1 MEAKS
6 TTSTSSMQK
15 NVDRNIER
23 VSQGAHQAVDRAAD
37 AASSVAGRFGDTVE
51 QLADRRDELMELPEV
66 WMEGAR
72 GYVREHPFASVGIAL
87 AAGYLLHMITRSK

>member
-6 TTSTSSMQK
+6 TTSSLQK

-23 VSQGAHQAVDRAAD
+23 VSQGAHHAVDRATD

-51 QLADRRDELMELPEV
+51 QLAEKRDELMELPET

-72 GYVREHPFASVGIAL
+72 EYVREHPVASVGIAL

>member
-6 TTSTSSMQK
+6 TTNTMQ
-15 NVDRNIER
+15 RNAEGQIER
-23 VSQGAHQAVDRAAD
+23 ASQGAHRAVDRAAE

-51 QLADRRDELMELPEV
+51 QLAEKRDQLMELPEN
-66 WMEGAR
+66 WIEGAR
-72 GYVREHPFASVGIAL
+72 DYVREHPVASVGIAL

>member
-6 TTSTSSMQK
+6 STSSLNK
-15 NVDRNIER
+15 NLERNIER
-23 VSQGAHQAVDRAAD
+23 ASQGAHHAVDRATD
-37 AASSVAGRFGDTVE
+37 AASSVAGRFGETVE
-51 QLADRRDELMELPEV
+51 QLADKRDQLMELPET

-72 GYVREHPFASVGIAL
+72 EYVREHPFASVGIAL

>member
-6 TTSTSSMQK
+6 SPSSMQK

-23 VSQGAHQAVDRAAD
+23 ASQGAHHAVDRAAE
-37 AASSVAGRFGDTVE
+37 AASSVAGRLGDTVE
-51 QLADRRDELMELPEV
+51 QLAEKRDELMELPET

-72 GYVREHPFASVGIAL
+72 EYVREHPFASVGIAL

>member
-6 TTSTSSMQK
+6 TTNTMQR
-15 NVDRNIER
+15 NAEGNIER
-23 VSQGAHQAVDRAAD
+23 ASQGAHRVVDRATE

-51 QLADRRDELMELPEV
+51 QLAEKRDELMELPET

-72 GYVREHPFASVGIAL
+72 EYVREHPFASVGIAL
-87 AAGYLLHMITRSK
+87 AAGYLIHMITRSK

>member
-6 TTSTSSMQK
+6 TTNTMQR
-15 NVDRNIER
+15 NAEGNIER
-23 VSQGAHQAVDRAAD
+23 ASQGAHRAVDRATE

-51 QLADRRDELMELPEV
+51 QLAEKRDELMELPET

-72 GYVREHPFASVGIAL
+72 EYVREHPFASVGIAL
-87 AAGYLLHMITRSK
+87 AAGYLIHMITRSK

>member
-6 TTSTSSMQK
+6 TTNTMQR
-15 NVDRNIER
+15 NVEGNIER
-23 VSQGAHQAVDRAAD
+23 ASQGAHRAVDRAAET
-37 AASSVAGRFGDTVE
+37 AASVAGRFGDTVE
-51 QLADRRDELMELPEV
+51 QLAEKRDQLMELPET

-72 GYVREHPFASVGIAL
+72 DYVREHPFASVGIAL